1 MRIAAV
7 ALALWVGAGSLALA
21 DDVAPPPEPGSLA
34 AFEAYVADANAGYAT
49 NRFAVMK
56 AVDALYLKPG
66 ETAWLMDGGRRL
78 SPAAPANYVP
88 SVSYDADG
96 ARYTFHGGDSGI
108 RDRQAIEATQSQDIE
123 LGDGV
128 TIRIAQAQIAPGQL
142 GLRVAA
148 YDENAEAARN
158 FTGLS
163 FYPFNPDLVIEARVE
178 VLASAEGFDFQTS
191 RGWLKRFYRVA
202 EAVFSVGGAEYRL
215 PLYAASYNPDEIDG
229 FSTFFTDGTTGKT
242 TYEAGRYMDWGFEM
256 GAMPSTI
263 LVNFNEAYNPLCA
276 RSPHWNCPYAIDHL
290 AFDVAAGEMKPEDK
304 AH

>member
-1 MRIAAV
+1 MRVA
-7 ALALWVGAGSLALA
+7 ALALALCVGAGFSARA
-21 DDVAPPPEPGSLA
+21 DDVAPPPEPGTIE

-49 NRFAVMK
+49 NRFAVLK
-56 AVDALYLKPG
+56 AVDAVYLKPG
-66 ETAWLMDGGRRL
+66 ETTWLMNGDRKL
-78 SPAAPANYVP
+78 SPSAPAHFAP
-88 SVSYDADG
+88 SVSLDADG
-96 ARYTFHGGDSGI
+96 AHYSFMGGATGVG
-108 RDRQAIEATQSQDIE
+108 DRLAIAASQSEDIE

-128 TIRIAQAQIAPGQL
+128 TIRIGQAQIAPGQL
-142 GLRVAA
+142 GMRVAV

-158 FTGLS
+158 FTGLL

-202 EAVFSVGGAEYRL
+202 EAVFSVGGTEYRL

-242 TYEAGRYMDWGFEM
+242 TYEAGRYMDWGFEA
-256 GAMPSTI
+256 GAMPATI
-263 LVNFNEAYNPLCA
+263 LINFNEAYNPLCA
-276 RSPHWNCPYAIDHL
+276 RSAHWNCPYAIDHL
-290 AFDVAAGEMKPEDK
+290 AFDVVAGEMKPEEK